1 MKRSDIKK
9 MIREEIVKELRNQ
22 INEAF
27 ADPIASKLSKM
38 AGMDNRWRNFWRSS
52 AKTYN
57 IAWDKVPKGSFR
69 KVSTSDPAIKKGM
82 AFWIATSP
90 KSTGGSYSWDNIKP
104 GVVAVTIDGKIQYF
118 GGNADAGIGSK
129 GTMSARRL
137 GDPVG
142 QGKRG
147 TLQLKKLPDYSDFVY
162 MFDLESFRGGT
173 KALKAKRAELK
184 LGKDKFTDHR
194 AWKKSNIDR
203 YRTMLAD
210 KVGSR
215 GTVEKMVG
223 EIVKMANAAIEE
235 AMSVVKVGQYG
246 DMMTTLSGNEVKVD
260 TVTRYMSSALD
271 NFARFIRAENS
282 QAEFVKKYPEYDG
295 KNLDSYEKGN
305 LRNLALDIKN
315 VYNEFKKGKF
325 KYS

>member
-1 MKRSDIKK
+1 MKRSDIRKIIK
-9 MIREEIVKELRNQ
+9 EELVKELKAL
-22 INEAF
+22 NEAF
-27 ADPIASKLSKM
+27 ADPIASKLNKM
-38 AGMDNRWRNFWRSS
+38 SGMDNRWKNFWRSS
-52 AKTYN
+52 ARTYD

-90 KSTGGSYSWDNIKP
+90 KQTGSGYSWDQIRP
-104 GVVAVTIDGKIQYF
+104 GVVAVTINGKVQYYQ
-118 GGNADAGIGSK
+118 GGSGKGATIGPKGSSRYQGDA
-129 GTMSARRL
+129 
-137 GDPVG
+137 VG

-147 TLQLKKLPDYSDFVY
+147 TLQLKKLPEYSDFVY
-162 MFDLESFRGGT
+162 VFDLESFRGGT

-295 KNLDSYEKGN
+295 RNLDSYEKGN

>member
-1 MKRSDIKK
+1 MKRSDIRKIIK
-9 MIREEIVKELRNQ
+9 EELVKELKAL
-22 INEAF
+22 NEAF
-27 ADPIASKLSKM
+27 ADPIASKLNKM
-38 AGMDNRWRNFWRSS
+38 SGMDNRWRNFWRSS
-52 AKTYN
+52 ARTYD

-90 KSTGGSYSWDNIKP
+90 KQTGSGYSWDQIRP
-104 GVVAVTIDGKIQYF
+104 GVVAVTINGKIQYF

-282 QAEFVKKYPEYDG
+282 QAEFVKKYPEYAG

>member
-1 MKRSDIKK
+1 MKRSDIRKIIK
-9 MIREEIVKELRNQ
+9 EELVKELKAL
-22 INEAF
+22 NEAF

-38 AGMDNRWRNFWRSS
+38 AGMDNRWKNFWRSS
-52 AKTYN
+52 ATAYD

-90 KSTGGSYSWDNIKP
+90 KQLPGTRYSWEAVKP

-118 GGNADAGIGSK
+118 GGNDGIGSK
-129 GTMSARRL
+129 GSMSARRL
-137 GDPVG
+137 GDPIG

-184 LGKDKFTDHR
+184 LGKDKFTDHK
-194 AWKKSNIDR
+194 AWKRSNVDR
-203 YRTMLAD
+203 YKSMLAD

-215 GTVEKMVG
+215 GAVEKMVG

-260 TVTRYMSSALD
+260 AVTRHMSGALD
-271 NFARFIRAENS
+271 NFARYIRSENS
-282 QAEFVKKYPEYDG
+282 QAEFIKKYPEYADKEG
-295 KNLDSYEKGN
+295 RESFEVGN
-305 LRNLALDIKN
+305 MRNLALDIKN
-315 VYNEFKKGKF
+315 TYNEFKKGKF
-325 KYS
+325 RYS

>member
-38 AGMDNRWRNFWRSS
+38 AGMDNKWRNFWRSS

-69 KVSTSDPAIKKGM
+69 KVSTNDPAIKKGM

-184 LGKDKFTDHR
+184 LGKDEFKDHKMYKR
-194 AWKKSNIDR
+194 ANLDR
-203 YRTMLAD
+203 YKTMLAD
-210 KVGSR
+210 KVNSR
-215 GTVEKMVG
+215 DAVAKMTG
-223 EIVKMANAAIEE
+223 EIVKMANGAVEE
-235 AMSVVKVGQYG
+235 AMTVVKSNEYG
-246 DMMTTLSGNEVKVD
+246 DIVTTLAGNEVKLE
-260 TVTRYMSSALD
+260 TVTRHMNSALD
-271 NFARFIRAENS
+271 SFARFVRSENTE
-282 QAEFVKKYPEYDG
+282 AKFIKKYPEYAKDRDSFETG
-295 KNLDSYEKGN
+295 NMKNM
-305 LRNLALDIKN
+305 ALEIKSL
-315 VYNEFKKGKF
+315 YNQFKKGKF
-325 KYS
+325 RYT

>member
-9 MIREEIVKELRNQ
+9 IIREEIVKELRNQ

-27 ADPIASKLSKM
+27 GDPIASKLNKM
-38 AGMDNRWRNFWRSS
+38 TGLDNRWKNFWRSS
-52 AKTYN
+52 AKTYD

-90 KSTGGSYSWDNIKP
+90 KQTGRGYSWDQIRP
-104 GVVAVTIDGKIQYF
+104 GVVAVTIDGKVQYYQ
-118 GGNADAGIGSK
+118 GGSGNGATIGPK
-129 GTMSARRL
+129 GSSRYQGSA
-137 GDPVG
+137 VG

-162 MFDLESFRGGT
+162 VFDLESFRGGT

-194 AWKKSNIDR
+194 AWKKSNIAR
-203 YRTMLAD
+203 YKAMLAD

-223 EIVKMANAAIEE
+223 EIVKMANGAIEE

-271 NFARFIRAENS
+271 NFARFIRSENS
-282 QAEFVKKYPEYDG
+282 QAEFVKKYPEYDDKG
-295 KNLDSYEKGN
+295 RDSFEVSN
-305 LRNLALDIKN
+305 MRNLALDIKN